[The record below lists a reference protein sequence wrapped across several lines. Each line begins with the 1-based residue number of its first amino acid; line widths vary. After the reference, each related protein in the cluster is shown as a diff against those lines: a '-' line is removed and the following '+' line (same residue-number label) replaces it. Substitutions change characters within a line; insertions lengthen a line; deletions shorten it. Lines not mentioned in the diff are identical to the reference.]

1 MHHYSVEYHD
11 SGNTHLEIGTYAN
24 DAFEAASIAR
34 EDVPFLRDHPNHV
47 DKIIIMKQ

>member
-11 SGNTHLEIGTYAN
+11 SGDIHLEIGTYAN

-34 EDVPFLRDHPNHV
+34 EDVPFLREHPNHV

>member
-11 SGNTHLEIGTYAN
+11 NVNTHLEVGTYAN
-24 DAFEAASIAR
+24 DAFEAASNVK
-34 EDVPFLRDHPNHV
+34 EDVPFLREHPNYV

>member
-11 SGNTHLEIGTYAN
+11 SGNAHLEIGTYAD
-24 DAFEAASIAR
+24 DAFEAATNAR
-34 EDVPFLRDHPNHV
+34 QDVPFLREHPNHV